1 MGNLVIEELGCVP
14 YAEALEI
21 QEAAL
26 EARRR
31 GECPD
36 TLFLLEHPPVVTLGR
51 GSRERHLLVSRETL
65 RARGLEIFEARRG
78 GDVTYH
84 GPGQLVG
91 YPVLDLAAR
100 GERDLHAYLRSLEDV
115 LVEALARLG
124 VPARTLPGCTGVF
137 VGEGEARPG
146 RFPRKLASLGVGARG
161 WVTWHGFAL
170 NVDVQREAF
179 EAIVPCGLQGVEMTS
194 VSRELSGKAPEDLP
208 ARVREV
214 VRTAFLARWG

>member
-1 MGNLVIEELGCVP
+1 MGELRIEELGRVP
-14 YAEALEI
+14 YAEALQL

-31 GECPD
+31 GERPD

-51 GSRERHLLVSRETL
+51 GSREEHLLSSRETL
-65 RARGLEIFEARRG
+65 RARGFEIFEVRRG

-84 GPGQLVG
+84 GPGQLIG

-100 GERDLHAYLRSLEDV
+100 GERDLHAYLRSLEQV

-124 VPARTLPGCTGVF
+124 VPARTLRGCTGVF

-146 RFPRKLASLGVGARG
+146 RFPRKLASIGVGVRG

-170 NVDVQREAF
+170 NVDVGLEAF
-179 EAIVPCGLQGVEMTS
+179 EDIVPCGLQGVEMTS
-194 VSRELSGKAPEDLP
+194 VARELPVSAFEDLP
-208 ARVREV
+208 ARVREA
-214 VRTAFLARWG
+214 VRVAFLARWG